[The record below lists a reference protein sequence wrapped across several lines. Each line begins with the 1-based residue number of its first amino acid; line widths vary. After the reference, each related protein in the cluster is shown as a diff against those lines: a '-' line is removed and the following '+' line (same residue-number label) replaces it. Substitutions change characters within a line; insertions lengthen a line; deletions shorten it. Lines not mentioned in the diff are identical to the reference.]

1 VTDASA
7 QAVTTVDGELVRSL
21 RIGWLGG
28 PASSYWF
35 TRFVLLRAI
44 GFIYSVAFLVLVQ
57 QGPGLIGSRGLLPA
71 APFLARVWPA
81 IGFWKLPTL
90 FFFDASDAALRLCS
104 WLGLALSLAVLLGAE
119 NAVVMAALWA
129 LYMSFCHSGQ
139 TFWGYGWEILLLEV
153 GFLSIFLCPV
163 TSLLP
168 LRSRVAPSSIVIWLL
183 RWVVFRLMFGAGM
196 IKIRGD
202 SCWTDL
208 TCLAYHYETQPVPN
222 PLSRLLHQAPLGFHR
237 AGVAFNHFVELFV
250 PWFVFGPRRVRHVAG
265 ALIVGFQTFLIFSG
279 NLSFLNWLTI
289 AVTLSCFDDSVLK
302 ALMPRRVLARVS
314 VLQAQRTQSRAQQW
328 TTAVL
333 AALVLVLSYAPIANL
348 LSPHQAMNT
357 SFDPFHLV
365 NSYGAFGSIG
375 RERDEVIIEGTRDAV
390 LGPNTQ
396 WQAYEFPCKPGD
408 VRRRPC
414 VITPY
419 HYRLDWQMWFA
430 ALGNVSREPWIV
442 NLAYKLLRAEPT
454 VRALLAHDPFGKM
467 PPRYV
472 RADRYRYRFTRL
484 GDPSGDWWTRTRVG
498 PYLPTLSLTHP
509 GLREFI
515 EAHGWSWDEAGR

>member
-1 VTDASA
+1 
-7 QAVTTVDGELVRSL
+7 
-21 RIGWLGG
+21 
-28 PASSYWF
+28 
-35 TRFVLLRAI
+35 VLLRAI
-44 GFIYSVAFLVLVQ
+44 GFIYSVAVLVLVQ
-57 QGPGLIGSRGLLPA
+57 QGPGLIGSHGLLPA
-71 APFLARVWPA
+71 AAFLARVWPA
-81 IGFWKLPTL
+81 TGFWQLPTI
-90 FFFDASDAALRLCS
+90 FVFDASDAALRLGS
-104 WLGLALSLAVLLGAE
+104 RLGLALSVAVLLGAE

-129 LYMSFCHSGQ
+129 LYMSFCHAGQ

-163 TSLLP
+163 ASLLP

-237 AGVAFNHFVELFV
+237 AGVAFNHFVELLV
-250 PWFVFGPRRVRHVAG
+250 PWLVFGPGRVRHIAG
-265 ALIVGFQTFLIFSG
+265 ALIVAFQTFLICSG

-289 AVTLSCFDDSVLK
+289 AVTLACFDDSVLK
-302 ALMPRRVLARVS
+302 AVMPTRLLARVS
-314 VLQAQRTQSRAQQW
+314 MLQAERTQSRAQQW
-328 TTAVL
+328 TTGVL

-375 RERDEVIIEGTRDAV
+375 RERDEVIIEGTRDSQ

-408 VRRRPC
+408 VHRRPC

-454 VRALLAHDPFGKM
+454 VRALLAHDPFGNK

-484 GDPSGDWWTRTRVG
+484 GDASGAWWSRTRVG
-498 PYLPTLSLTHP
+498 PYLPPLSLTHP